1 MSISGYNI
9 RDTVKKGLQSKDAD
23 GKPKEGWRAGD
34 FKGRDQIS
42 GLMGR
47 AKGQTT
53 QSNTSE
59 YVARPLSSLKDPS
72 SFAPPPR
79 KNSYPQR
86 STPTTPVG
94 SQNGPSAAYG
104 RQIEQEPEE
113 PKAPEPYRRDTTGLS
128 TSHLPPPPGRRE
140 RADGGA
146 PAPKAKPSLPP
157 RLPPRQNENP
167 SHHTPPPPPAYHEA
181 ASEPPAHRGILN
193 QGSLSRL
200 GAAGVSVPGFD
211 IGPKTTKLAAKS
223 PPPIPSRKSTLT
235 DQSPSHDTQVNA
247 LQSRF
252 SQMRTSSPK
261 EPAAQGTTWAEKQ
274 SALKTASS
282 FRDNPSSVSF
292 SDARNAAST
301 FNNFRE
307 RHGTQVASG
316 LKSAN
321 EMNSKYGLA
330 DKVVFHG
337 GSSKQVEP
345 EHDDGPIL
353 MEDKTVS
360 PAKKAPP
367 PPPKKKPGLGA
378 PVDSS
383 GGPPPIPLASKPKP
397 SIVPKATPKIEDFD
411 LDLEKQWFANQ
422 HIVFPPDSIER
433 VPGSRGYRYSSGW
446 SSNGVRKT
454 CTFNG
459 LVIYKTLAYT
469 KIHITWDA
477 SNPGLTVKSEQ
488 KHFPPPISPS
498 KSQLDS
504 YRRQYSEKLA
514 HWCEL
519 QMGTQVGNGEC
530 WTLANNGLIA
540 VASACTDRGEEPCM
554 ASQGYVHGVLIYEKI
569 GRKHPEPHGGVLSAG
584 VARGDILQFWK
595 ARLEAKDGRSWKSA
609 GAPDHTA
616 VITRVENNG
625 VLKTLEQNMGGVKTV
640 KEGSYDVDELVEG
653 EVRIFRAAG
662 VNWVGPLE
670 ATWP

>member
-1 MSISGYNI
+1 MSMSGYNI
-9 RDTVKKGLQSKDAD
+9 RDTVKKGLQSKGTD
-23 GKPKEGWRAGD
+23 GKPKESRLGD
-34 FKGRDQIS
+34 FKGRSQIS

-53 QSNTSE
+53 ESNSSE
-59 YVARPLSSLKDPS
+59 YVARPLSSLKDPN
-72 SFAPPPR
+72 SFGPPPK
-79 KNSYPQR
+79 KNSYSQHS
-86 STPTTPVG
+86 STTTSIG

-104 RQIEQEPEE
+104 RQIEQELEE
-113 PKAPEPYRRDTTGLS
+113 PKASEPYRRDTTGLS

-140 RADGGA
+140 RADGAA
-146 PAPKAKPSLPP
+146 PALKAKPSLPP

-167 SHHTPPPPPAYHEA
+167 GHYTPPPPPAYHEA
-181 ASEPPAHRGILN
+181 TSEPPAHRGLLN

-200 GAAGVSVPGFD
+200 GAAGVNVPGFD
-211 IGPKTTKLAAKS
+211 IGPKTTEPAPKP
-223 PPPIPSRKSTLT
+223 PPPIPSRKSTLA
-235 DQSPSHDTQVNA
+235 DQSSSHDTRVNA

-252 SQMRTSSPK
+252 SQMGTSSPK
-261 EPAAQGTTWAEKQ
+261 EPAAKGTTWAEKQ
-274 SALKTASS
+274 AALKTASS

-292 SDARNAAST
+292 SDARNATST

-321 EMNSKYGLA
+321 ALNSKYGIA
-330 DKVVFHG
+330 DKVASHNAP
-337 GSSKQVEP
+337 SKQVEP
-345 EHDDGPIL
+345 EYDHGPIL
-353 MEDKTVS
+353 MEDKTVI
-360 PAKKAPP
+360 PAKKPPP

-378 PVDSS
+378 HVDNS

-397 SIVPKATPKIEDFD
+397 SITQKTAIKIEDFD

-422 HIVFPPDSIER
+422 PVVFPPASIDR
-433 VPGSRGYRYSSGW
+433 VPGSRGYKYSSGW

-454 CTFNG
+454 CTFIG
-459 LVIYKTLAYT
+459 LVIYNTLAYT

-488 KHFPPPISPS
+488 RHFPPPIAPT

-504 YRRQYSEKLA
+504 YRQQYSENLA

-540 VASACTDRGEEPCM
+540 IASTCTDRGEEPCM
-554 ASQGYVHGVLIYEKI
+554 SSKGYVHGALVYEKI
-569 GRKHPEPHGGVLSAG
+569 GRKHPAPPGGVLAAG

-625 VLKTLEQNMGGVKTV
+625 VMKTIEQNMGGVKIV

>member
-1 MSISGYNI
+1 MSGYNI
-9 RDTVKKGLQSKDAD
+9 RDTVKKNLQSKGTD
-23 GKPKEGWRAGD
+23 GKPKESWRGD
-34 FKGRDQIS
+34 FKGIDQIS

-47 AKGQTT
+47 GKGQTT
-53 QSNTSE
+53 DSSASQ

-72 SFAPPPR
+72 SFGPPPK
-79 KNSYPQR
+79 KNSYSQ
-86 STPTTPVG
+86 SSPTTPVG
-94 SQNGPSAAYG
+94 SQSGPSTAYS
-104 RQIEQEPEE
+104 RQSAQEPEE
-113 PKAPEPYRRDTTGLS
+113 QEQRASEPYRRDTTGLS
-128 TSHLPPPPGRRE
+128 TSHLPLPPGRRGE
-140 RADGGA
+140 KVDGA

-167 SHHTPPPPPAYHEA
+167 GHHTPPPPPAYHEA
-181 ASEPPAHRGILN
+181 MSEPPAHRGLLN

-211 IGPKTTKLAAKS
+211 IGPKTTKPALKP
-223 PPPIPSRKSTLT
+223 PPPIPSRKLT
-235 DQSPSHDTQVNA
+235 PADQSPSHDAQMNA

-252 SQMRTSSPK
+252 SQMGTSSPK

-282 FRDNPSSVSF
+282 FKDNPSSVSF

-301 FNNFRE
+301 FNNLRE
-307 RHGTQVASG
+307 RHGTQVAPG
-316 LKSAN
+316 PKSADAP
-321 EMNSKYGLA
+321 NSKYGLA
-330 DKVVFHG
+330 DKAASH
-337 GSSKQVEP
+337 SAPSKQSDTEYD
-345 EHDDGPIL
+345 HGPIL

-360 PAKKAPP
+360 SVKKPPP

-378 PVDSS
+378 PVDNS

-397 SIVPKATPKIEDFD
+397 SIVPKPSSKIEDFD
-411 LDLEKQWFANQ
+411 LDLKGQWFANQ
-422 HIVFPPDSIER
+422 PIIFPPASIER

-459 LVIYKTLAYT
+459 LVIYSSLAYT
-469 KIHITWDA
+469 KIHITWDS
-477 SNPGLTVKSEQ
+477 SNPGMTVKSEQ
-488 KHFPPPISPS
+488 KHFPPPIPPS
-498 KSQLDS
+498 ESQLDS
-504 YRRQYSEKLA
+504 YRQQYSENLA

-540 VASACTDRGEEPCM
+540 VASTCTDRGKEPCM
-554 ASQGYVHGVLIYEKI
+554 ASQGYVHGALIYEKI
-569 GRKHPEPHGGVLSAG
+569 GRKHPEPPGGVLAAG
-584 VARGDILQFWK
+584 VARGDIIQFWK

-616 VITRVENNG
+616 VITRVERSG
-625 VLKTLEQNMGGVKTV
+625 VMKTVEQNMGGVKIV
-640 KEGSYDVDELVEG
+640 KEGNYDVDELVEG
-653 EVRIFRAAG
+653 EVRIFRAAS

-670 ATWP
+670 ASWP

>member
-1 MSISGYNI
+1 MSGYHI
-9 RDTVKKGLQSKDAD
+9 RDTVKKSLQSKDAD
-23 GKPKEGWRAGD
+23 GKPKESWRGD
-34 FKGRDQIS
+34 FKGIDQIS

-47 AKGQTT
+47 AKGQRTE
-53 QSNTSE
+53 SNE
-59 YVARPLSSLKDPS
+59 PARVARPLSSLKDPS
-72 SFAPPPR
+72 SFGPPPK
-79 KNSYPQR
+79 KNSFPQQ
-86 STPTTPVG
+86 SSPTITAG
-94 SQNGPSAAYG
+94 SQNGSSVAYG
-104 RQIEQEPEE
+104 RQGAQELEE

-140 RADGGA
+140 RSDGGA
-146 PAPKAKPSLPP
+146 PPAPKAKPSLPP

-167 SHHTPPPPPAYHEA
+167 GDYTPPPPPAYHEA
-181 ASEPPAHRGILN
+181 TSEPPAHRGILN

-211 IGPKTTKLAAKS
+211 IGPKTTKPALKP
-223 PPPIPSRKSTLT
+223 PPPIPSRKSAPA
-235 DQSPSHDTQVNA
+235 DQSASHDTQVNA

-252 SQMRTSSPK
+252 AQMGTSSPK
-261 EPAAQGTTWAEKQ
+261 EPTAQGTTWAEKQ

-282 FRDNPSSVSF
+282 LRDNPSSVSF

-321 EMNSKYGLA
+321 AINSKYGLS
-330 DKVVFHG
+330 DKVASHG
-337 GSSKQVEP
+337 APSKQSEQ
-345 EHDDGPIL
+345 EYDHGPIS
-353 MEDKTVS
+353 MEDNTAA
-360 PAKKAPP
+360 PAKKPPP

-378 PVDSS
+378 PVDNS

-411 LDLEKQWFANQ
+411 LDLNNQWFAKQ
-422 HIVFPPDSIER
+422 PIVFPPASIER
-433 VPGSRGYRYSSGW
+433 LPGSRGYKYSSGW

-454 CTFNG
+454 CTFVG
-459 LVIYKTLAYT
+459 LVIYNTLAYT
-469 KIHITWDA
+469 KIHITWDS

-488 KHFPPPISPS
+488 KHFPPPIPPS
-498 KSQLDS
+498 KSDLNN
-504 YRRQYSEKLA
+504 YRHKYSENLA

-519 QMGTQVGNGEC
+519 QMGTKVGNGEC
-530 WTLANNGLIA
+530 WTLANDGLTA

-554 ASQGYVHGVLIYEKI
+554 SSKGYVHGALIYEKI
-569 GRKHPEPHGGVLSAG
+569 GRKHPEPPGGVLAAG

-616 VITRVENNG
+616 VITRVDSNG
-625 VLKTLEQNMGGVKTV
+625 VMKTVEQNMGGVKIV

-670 ATWP
+670 ASWP

>member
-1 MSISGYNI
+1 MSGYNI
-9 RDTVKKGLQSKDAD
+9 RDTVKKGLKPKDSD
-23 GKPKEGWRAGD
+23 GKPKESWRGD
-34 FKGRDQIS
+34 FKGINQIS
-42 GLMGR
+42 GLIGK

-53 QSNTSE
+53 ESNAPE
-59 YVARPLSSLKDPS
+59 YAARPLSSLKDPS
-72 SFAPPPR
+72 SFGPPPK
-79 KNSYPQR
+79 KNSYSGLSSPV
-86 STPTTPVG
+86 TPVG
-94 SQNGPSAAYG
+94 SQNGPSSS
-104 RQIEQEPEE
+104 QEPEE
-113 PKAPEPYRRDTTGLS
+113 PKAPPEPYRRDTTGLS
-128 TSHLPPPPGRRE
+128 TSHLPPPPGRRD
-140 RADGGA
+140 RADGG
-146 PAPKAKPSLPP
+146 PPVPKAKPSLPP
-157 RLPPRQNENP
+157 RLPPRQNENTG
-167 SHHTPPPPPAYHEA
+167 HHTPPPPPAYHEIT
-181 ASEPPAHRGILN
+181 SEPPAHRGILN

-200 GAAGVSVPGFD
+200 GAAGVNVPGFD
-211 IGPKTTKLAAKS
+211 IGAKPAKPAPKQ
-223 PPPIPSRKSTLT
+223 PPPIPSRKSTIT
-235 DQSPSHDTQVNA
+235 SEDQSPSHASQMNA

-252 SQMRTSSPK
+252 SQMGASSPK
-261 EPAAQGTTWAEKQ
+261 EPTAQGTTWAEKQ

-282 FRDNPSSVSF
+282 LNKNPSSVSF

-316 LKSAN
+316 VKSAN
-321 EMNSKYGLA
+321 ALNSKYGLT
-330 DKVVFHG
+330 DKVASHNAP
-337 GSSKQVEP
+337 SNHVEP
-345 EHDDGPIL
+345 EYDHGPIS
-353 MEDKTVS
+353 MEDNTVPS
-360 PAKKAPP
+360 AKKAPP

-378 PVDSS
+378 IPDSS

-397 SIVPKATPKIEDFD
+397 SAVPKATPKIEDFD
-411 LDLEKQWFANQ
+411 LDLKKQWFANQ
-422 HIVFPPDSIER
+422 PIVFPPPSIER
-433 VPGSRGYRYSSGW
+433 VPGSRGYNYSSGW

-454 CTFNG
+454 CTFVG
-459 LVIYKTLAYT
+459 LVIYSTLAYT

-477 SNPGLTVKSEQ
+477 SNPSLTVKSEQ
-488 KHFPPPISPS
+488 KHFPPPIPLSRTE
-498 KSQLDS
+498 LDS
-504 YRRQYSEKLA
+504 YRQQYSENLA

-554 ASQGYVHGVLIYEKI
+554 SSKGYVHGALIYEKI
-569 GRKHPEPHGGVLSAG
+569 GRKQPEPPGGVLAAG

-616 VITRVENNG
+616 VITKVERNG
-625 VLKTLEQNMGGVKTV
+625 VMKTLEQNMGGVKIV